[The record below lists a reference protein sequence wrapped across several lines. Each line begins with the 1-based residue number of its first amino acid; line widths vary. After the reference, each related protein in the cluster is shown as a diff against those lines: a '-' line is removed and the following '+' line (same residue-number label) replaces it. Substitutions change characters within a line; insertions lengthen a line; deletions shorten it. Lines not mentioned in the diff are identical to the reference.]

1 MILQCFCFAT
11 IIGITQAEVILAR
24 TKNIQPKK
32 IMKLIQC
39 ERPGF
44 GRLANLQDELDRLFG
59 AQAVWAP
66 ALDVQE
72 DKDNYVF
79 RAELPG
85 LKREDID
92 VSLQDDVLV
101 ISGERKVETVNE
113 GVEVHRQERHHG
125 KFQRA
130 LTLPTQVAA
139 DKITAQYKDGVL
151 TVTLPKVEEAKPKK
165 IDVSVN

>member
-1 MILQCFCFAT
+1 M
-11 IIGITQAEVILAR
+11 R
-24 TKNIQPKK
+24 
-32 IMKLIQC
+32 LIQC

-59 AQAVWAP
+59 TQAVWAP

-92 VSLQDDVLV
+92 VSLQDGVLV
-101 ISGERKVETVNE
+101 ISGERKAEKVEE
-113 GVEVHRQERHHG
+113 GVEVHRQERHYG

-130 LTLPTQVAA
+130 LTLPTPVAA